1 MIKSIKNIKE
11 IDLEIDISSSD
22 ISYDQIIVDICEMDN
37 LIDLHDYLK
46 KHKIKLV
53 KNQRYNKKDYK
64 NIAKALLA
72 NEDDWTEI
80 QLSHWLSEV
89 GNKVFSIK

>member
-1 MIKSIKNIKE
+1 MKDKNIKE
-11 IDLEIDISSSD
+11 IDLEIDISNSD
-22 ISYDQIIVDICEMDN
+22 ISYDQIIVDICEMDS

-53 KNQRYNKKDYK
+53 KNKRYNKKDYK
-64 NIAKALLA
+64 NIANEFLA
-72 NEDDWTEI
+72 NEDDWAEI

>member
-1 MIKSIKNIKE
+1 MKKDKNIKE
-11 IDLEIDISSSD
+11 IDLEIDISNSD
-22 ISYDQIIVDICEMDN
+22 ISYNQIIVDICEMDN

-53 KNQRYNKKDYK
+53 KNQRYDKKDYK
-64 NIAKALLA
+64 NIA
-72 NEDDWTEI
+72 NEFLVNENDWTEI

-89 GNKVFSIK
+89 GNKMFSIK